1 MPIYEYECDACHHR
15 FEKKQSF
22 DAKPVTKC
30 PRCGGKPR
38 RVIRS
43 APVIF
48 KGSGFY
54 ITDSRKKPPDMG
66 KGIGESGDGG
76 KEKGKK
82 DKDKKDKDK

>member
-1 MPIYEYECDACHHR
+1 MPTYEYECDDCHHR

-22 DAKPVTKC
+22 DARPIAKC
-30 PRCGGKPR
+30 PRCGGRLR
-38 RVIRS
+38 RVFHP

-54 ITDSRKKPPDMG
+54 ITDNRKKPPDMG
-66 KGIGESGDGG
+66 KGEWKSGDGG

-82 DKDKKDKDK
+82 K

>member
-22 DAKPVTKC
+22 HAKPIARC

-66 KGIGESGDGG
+66 KGDGG

-82 DKDKKDKDK
+82 K

>member
-1 MPIYEYECDACHHR
+1 MPTYEYECDACHHR

-22 DAKPVTKC
+22 QAKPLARC
-30 PRCGGKPR
+30 PQCGGRLR
-38 RVIRS
+38 RVFHP

-54 ITDSRKKPPDMG
+54 VTDSRKKPPDMG
-66 KGIGESGDGG
+66 SGDSKSGDGG

-82 DKDKKDKDK
+82 K